1 MKSTSEIVEM
11 EILSGIDKFMHALLL
26 EYQESC
32 SNGLDIFS
40 MREIN
45 RLKRRIPEYIDK
57 QYKAIISENL
67 HDSVRIYHVS
77 E

>member
-11 EILSGIDKFMHALLL
+11 EILSSIDKFMHTLLL
-26 EYQESC
+26 EYQESY
-32 SNGLDIFS
+32 SNGLNIFS
-40 MREIN
+40 MHEIN
-45 RLKRRIPEYIDK
+45 KLKRRIPEYIDK
-57 QYKAIISENL
+57 QYRTIISENL